1 MKKLVIYICPLW
13 DANNEQSYDLITL
26 ARQMVLFLQMTNYQS
41 PVVSQKILYRTLE
54 SKMTKIMSGVL
65 FGHSTEGKKLD
76 SICFFLQ
83 QCQMSNIDLLLQ
95 LILSD
100 DGILAYIHVFLVI
113 GSGQHWTN
121 KPVNC
126 M

>member
-1 MKKLVIYICPLW
+1 MW

-65 FGHSTEGKKLD
+65 FGHSTVLRQKAGQHML
-76 SICFFLQ
+76 FLQ